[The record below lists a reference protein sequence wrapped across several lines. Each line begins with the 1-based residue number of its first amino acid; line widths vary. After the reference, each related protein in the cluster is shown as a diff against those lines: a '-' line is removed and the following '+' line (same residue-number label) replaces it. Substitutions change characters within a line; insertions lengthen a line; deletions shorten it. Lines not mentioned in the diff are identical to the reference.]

1 MILITTHIDAER
13 LAGSKSVSLVCSSFG
28 FGDMAA
34 FMKNGKMERLDGKHC
49 IIQWNAGMG
58 NTDTLRGGASS
69 CVMVRL
75 HARVRL

>member
-34 FMKNGKMERLDGKHC
+34 FMKNGKMEQSLVMMSFLPYLLYC
-49 IIQWNAGMG
+49 QNIS
-58 NTDTLRGGASS
+58 TTLIST
-69 CVMVRL
+69 
-75 HARVRL
+75 